1 VSRVRQP
8 DSGTGSS
15 NTRVGGFGR
24 RGFTL
29 IELLVVIAIIAILAA
44 LLLPALSRANQKTLQ
59 TRCMNNNRQMM
70 LGWNMYSGDFYDLL
84 LESLKDNRAPSDA
97 SRVLWVGGNFDN
109 PDQGLWDPTV
119 YIDKSPIMPYIGKNR
134 DLWKCPADPVRVK
147 NSLGQPVQ
155 RVRDNSMSQVF
166 DAGSW
171 LVGVPAGGQYLCYG
185 KTTEIRRPTDTWVL
199 GEEHPDSI
207 NDAAMAVQMAGN
219 PGDPAPRII
228 DYPASWHAGAGAFA
242 LADGHCISHKW
253 RGETIK
259 PPIKGTPLPL
269 GNHPPH
275 RFDGATKAHLI
286 GWSWFTWVNKSN
298 KTNTTRYL

>member
-1 VSRVRQP
+1 MNTVRKP
-8 DSGTGSS
+8 DSGEGSPES
-15 NTRVGGFGR
+15 WPVDLSR

-44 LLLPALSRANQKTLQ
+44 LLLPALTRAKQKTMQ

-84 LESLKDNRAPSDA
+84 LESLKGGTVPSDA
-97 SRVLWVGGNFDN
+97 QRVLWVGGNFDN
-109 PDQGLWDPTV
+109 PDQGIWDPTV
-119 YIDKSPIMPYIGKNR
+119 YIDKSPLMPYIGKNR

-147 NSLGQPVQ
+147 NNLGQPVQ

-166 DAGSW
+166 DSGSW
-171 LVGVPAGGQYLCYG
+171 LVGVPSGGQYLCYG
-185 KTTEIRRPTDTWVL
+185 KSTEIRRPSDTWVL

-228 DYPASWHAGAGAFA
+228 DYPASWHGGAGAFA
-242 LADGHCISHKW
+242 LADGHCVSHKW
-253 RGETIK
+253 RGATIK

-269 GNHPPH
+269 GNNTPQPV
-275 RFDGATKAHLI
+275 DAGTKLDLI
-286 GWSWFTWVNKSN
+286 WWSSV
-298 KTNTTRYL
+298 TTVHK